1 MGVKV
6 LKTCLQ
12 QNREHIPSCFSMSTI
27 SSVRNV
33 ENKQDLPR
41 GIDCMKRF
49 YECLR
54 EHAMKIINFK
64 TKQKKILTIRN
75 HMKMQISVIFV
86 EKKLKID
93 ELEIKYIV
101 K

>member
-1 MGVKV
+1 
-6 LKTCLQ
+6 
-12 QNREHIPSCFSMSTI
+12 MSTI

-41 GIDCMKRF
+41 GIDCMNRF

>member
-1 MGVKV
+1 
-6 LKTCLQ
+6 
-12 QNREHIPSCFSMSTI
+12 MSTI

-33 ENKQDLPR
+33 ENKQDLQ

>member
-1 MGVKV
+1 
-6 LKTCLQ
+6 
-12 QNREHIPSCFSMSTI
+12 MSTV
-27 SSVRNV
+27 SSVKNV

-41 GIDCMKRF
+41 GTDCMKRF

>member
-1 MGVKV
+1 M
-6 LKTCLQ
+6 
-12 QNREHIPSCFSMSTI
+12 FTI

>member
-1 MGVKV
+1 
-6 LKTCLQ
+6 
-12 QNREHIPSCFSMSTI
+12 MSTV
-27 SSVRNV
+27 SSVKNV

>member
-1 MGVKV
+1 
-6 LKTCLQ
+6 
-12 QNREHIPSCFSMSTI
+12 MSTI

-64 TKQKKILTIRN
+64 TKQQKILTIRN
-75 HMKMQISVIFV
+75 HMKTQISVIFV

>member
-1 MGVKV
+1 
-6 LKTCLQ
+6 
-12 QNREHIPSCFSMSTI
+12 MSTI